1 MANYIKAVKWSLV
14 HYHLTAFLNIFHNFG
29 LWNDVDDESLV
40 SFIFLDVWL
49 NSEFTCLSGI
59 YDC

>member
-14 HYHLTAFLNIFHNFG
+14 NYNLTACLNIFHNFG

-40 SFIFLDVWL
+40 SFISLDVWL
-49 NSEFTCLSGI
+49 NSEFT
-59 YDC
+59 